1 MSSEEIIKNALT
13 LTKLMNNA
21 KFAFFRVLHGPIEF
35 YQLDETGESLNF
47 LYHKGNEYIA
57 AEYVGRG
64 FLLLLT

>member
-1 MSSEEIIKNALT
+1 ML
-13 LTKLMNNA
+13 
-21 KFAFFRVLHGPIEF
+21 VLQNSLFQIAEYYLIF
-35 YQLDETGESLNF
+35 YHMVQAISHLNF